1 MSLTD
6 SDEVQGKALSF
17 RAYKLMRLNMGAGRL
32 NIIVGLAFC
41 LKSVCILHVT
51 DRL

>member
-1 MSLTD
+1 M
-6 SDEVQGKALSF
+6 EGV
-17 RAYKLMRLNMGAGRL
+17 GAGRL

-51 DRL
+51 DRH

>member
-1 MSLTD
+1 M
-6 SDEVQGKALSF
+6 EGA
-17 RAYKLMRLNMGAGRL
+17 GAGRL

-51 DRL
+51 DRH

>member
-1 MSLTD
+1 M
-6 SDEVQGKALSF
+6 EGAG
-17 RAYKLMRLNMGAGRL
+17 AGRLNMGAGRL

-51 DRL
+51 DRH